1 MTTTQKIHSGSPT
14 SLHWGTMKSSLCCE
28 STFHGGEVAPT
39 YMWEHSP
46 TSSFTTFQFRYI
58 SADIKKKEIMELK
71 AVGYQ
76 NKESFL
82 KYQIRFHI
90 TYLKHIKSIWK
101 WVLCL
106 ALHYLLRKH
115 FLVMANTFPPP
126 IKTSFWL
133 SKTLSLSWKRCSPA
147 QMTLLLH
154 LHLIFTGSN
163 LICSQ
168 LSFSFWDSEP
178 RSSSPYSICLFFS
191 PLIQNFWN
199 TNSLVPHT
207 GTQATASSASH
218 L

>member
-1 MTTTQKIHSGSPT
+1 MTTTRKIHSGSPT

-39 YMWEHSP
+39 CMWEHSP

-71 AVGYQ
+71 AVGYP

-106 ALHYLLRKH
+106 ALQYLLRKH

-154 LHLIFTGSN
+154 LN
-163 LICSQ
+163 LRAYLLVAISFA
-168 LSFSFWDSEP
+168 LSFHFHSGTV
-178 RSSSPYSICLFFS
+178 SPDL
-191 PLIQNFWN
+191 
-199 TNSLVPHT
+199 LVP
-207 GTQATASSASH
+207 TQSACSSLPSFKISEIWIA
-218 L
+218 